1 MSAALIFVDS
11 SAFYALADRQDASHR
26 VAMQRWEA
34 LVKTKQPLVSSLAV
48 AAEAATLIRRWIGFD
63 AAQAWLDQLDRARLV
78 RAVELVFL
86 AEREYALAREL
97 YRRLGQ
103 PKLSLTD
110 ALSFSV
116 MTLRGIKTCFGFDE
130 DFLIAGFSLYE

>member
-1 MSAALIFVDS
+1 MSAASIFVDS
-11 SAFYALADRQDASHR
+11 SAFYALADRQDAFHR
-26 VAMQRWEA
+26 QAMQRWDA
-34 LVKTKQPLVSSLAV
+34 LVKAKPPLVSSLAV
-48 AAEAATLIRRWIGFD
+48 AAETATLIRRWIGFD

-86 AEREYALAREL
+86 AEREYALARDL
-97 YRRLGQ
+97 YRRLAQ
-103 PKLSLTD
+103 PKLSFTD

-116 MTLRGIKTCFGFDE
+116 MTLRGITTCFGFDE

>member
-1 MSAALIFVDS
+1 MSAAPVFVDS

-26 VAMQRWEA
+26 PAMQRWEA
-34 LVKTKQPLVSSLAV
+34 LVKAKQPLVSSLAV
-48 AAEAATLIRRWIGFD
+48 AAETATLIRRWIGFD

-86 AEREYALAREL
+86 AEREYALARDL
-97 YRRLGQ
+97 YHRLAQ
-103 PKLSLTD
+103 PKLSFTD